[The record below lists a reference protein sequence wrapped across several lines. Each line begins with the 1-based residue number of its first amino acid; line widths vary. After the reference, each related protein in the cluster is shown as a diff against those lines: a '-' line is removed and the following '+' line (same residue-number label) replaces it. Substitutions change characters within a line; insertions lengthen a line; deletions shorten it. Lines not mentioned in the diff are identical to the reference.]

1 MKTYPSISREVPS
14 GLSVYAFSK
23 LDGSNVRAEWTR
35 KQGIC
40 KIGSRKRLL
49 GSDQGILVRAEAL
62 IREQEVELAAIAKEN
77 RWDKLTLF
85 FEFLGPSSFAGN
97 HVEGEQQSVYLID
110 VAPHKQG
117 IMPPREFC
125 KTFEGRVPTAPLLYH
140 GPCDGEFV
148 ESVRAGTLEGMPFE
162 GVVCKTSQGRHK
174 LVMFKIKS
182 RAWLERLKEHCQGD
196 ERLFEQL
203 R

>member
-1 MKTYPSISREVPS
+1 MKEYPSISRDIPS
-14 GLSVYAFSK
+14 GLSVYAFGK

-40 KIGSRKRLL
+40 KVGSRKRLL
-49 GSDQGILVRAEAL
+49 GSDQGILMRAEAL
-62 IREQEVELAAIAKEN
+62 IRQLDDEVAAIAKKS

-85 FEFLGPSSFAGN
+85 FEFVGPSSFAGN
-97 HVEGEQQSVYLID
+97 HVETEAQEVILID
-110 VAPHKQG
+110 VAPYKQG
-117 IMPPREFC
+117 ILPPREFC
-125 KTFEGRVPTAPLLYH
+125 KTFERVPTAPLLYH
-140 GPCDGEFV
+140 GPCDAEFV

-162 GVVCKTSQGRHK
+162 GVVCKASQGKHK